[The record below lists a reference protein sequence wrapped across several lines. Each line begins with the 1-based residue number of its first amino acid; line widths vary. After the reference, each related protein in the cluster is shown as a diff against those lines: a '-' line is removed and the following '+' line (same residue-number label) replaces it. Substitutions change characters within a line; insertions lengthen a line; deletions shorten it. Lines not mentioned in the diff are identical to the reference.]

1 MTFSIRI
8 PLCEEPTMMTLTNK
22 RHLQLDS
29 SMLAKYSAGHITVTT
44 KEGLPVFVN
53 LNVFF
58 SSRYLASLLD
68 LPPCVSAG
76 LIIPD
81 ADLATL
87 NILVKLLSGE
97 TVRDK
102 CSTDAVQVLAK
113 ALGFNMSLTV
123 TKERADPH
131 RPTRN
136 GDNLQHNDEAQSP
149 RRKKRRT
156 FDTAFSS
163 LMQQESPTIR

>member
-1 MTFSIRI
+1 MTFSLRI
-8 PLCEEPTMMTLTNK
+8 PLCEQQTMMLTNK
-22 RHLQLDS
+22 RHLQLES
-29 SMLAKYSAGHITVTT
+29 SMLAKYSAGNVTVTT
-44 KEGLPVFVN
+44 REELPVFVN

-81 ADLATL
+81 ADLAIL

-102 CSTDAVQVLAK
+102 CSTDAVEMLAK
-113 ALGFNMSLTV
+113 ELGFNMSLTI
-123 TKERADPH
+123 TEERADPH

>member
-1 MTFSIRI
+1 MI
-8 PLCEEPTMMTLTNK
+8 PICEQQTMMTLTNK

-29 SMLAKYSAGHITVTT
+29 SMLAKYSAGNVTVTT

-113 ALGFNMSLTV
+113 ALGINMSLTI

>member
-1 MTFSIRI
+1 MV
-8 PLCEEPTMMTLTNK
+8 TLSNTRNC
-22 RHLQLDS
+22 RLDS
-29 SMLAKYSAGHITVTT
+29 SMLAKYSSGNITVTT

-68 LPPCVSAG
+68 LPPCVSTG

-102 CSTDAVQVLAK
+102 CSSDAVQMLAK
-113 ALGFNMSLTV
+113 ALGFNMTLTV
-123 TKERADPH
+123 TSAAEAEELVDPH
-131 RPTRN
+131 RPDEN
-136 GDNLQHNDEAQSP
+136 DDNLHRNDEDPNP
-149 RRKKRRT
+149 RRKRRRT
-156 FDTAFSS
+156 FDTAFHS
-163 LMQQESPTIR
+163 LMQQESPTLR

>member
-1 MTFSIRI
+1 MI
-8 PLCEEPTMMTLTNK
+8 PICEQQTMMTLTNK

-29 SMLAKYSAGHITVTT
+29 SMLAKYSAGNVTVTT
-44 KEGLPVFVN
+44 REELPVFVN

-68 LPPCVSAG
+68 LPPCVSTG

-102 CSTDAVQVLAK
+102 CSTDAVQMLAK
-113 ALGFNMSLTV
+113 ELGINMSLSV
-123 TKERADPH
+123 TEERADPH
-131 RPTRN
+131 RPNGN
-136 GDNLQHNDEAQSP
+136 GDNLGNNDEVQSP

-163 LMQQESPTIR
+163 LMQQKSLTIR

>member
-1 MTFSIRI
+1 MTFSLRI
-8 PLCEEPTMMTLTNK
+8 PLCEQQTMMLTNK
-22 RHLQLDS
+22 RHLQLES
-29 SMLAKYSAGHITVTT
+29 SMLAKYSAGNVTVTT

-123 TKERADPH
+123 TEERADPH

-136 GDNLQHNDEAQSP
+136 GDNLHQNDEAQSP

>member
-1 MTFSIRI
+1 MV
-8 PLCEEPTMMTLTNK
+8 TLSNTRNC
-22 RHLQLDS
+22 RLDS
-29 SMLAKYSAGHITVTT
+29 SMLAKYSFGNITVTT
-44 KEGLPVFVN
+44 KEGLPVLVN
-53 LNVFF
+53 SNVFF
-58 SSRYLASLLD
+58 SSRYLVSLLD
-68 LPPCVSAG
+68 LSPCVSDG

-81 ADLATL
+81 ADLATV

-113 ALGFNMSLTV
+113 ALGINVSLTI

-163 LMQQESPTIR
+163 LMQQEAPTIR

>member
-1 MTFSIRI
+1 M
-8 PLCEEPTMMTLTNK
+8 
-22 RHLQLDS
+22 
-29 SMLAKYSAGHITVTT
+29 
-44 KEGLPVFVN
+44 
-53 LNVFF
+53 
-58 SSRYLASLLD
+58 LD

-97 TVRDK
+97 TVREK

-113 ALGFNMSLTV
+113 EVGFNMSLSV
-123 TKERADPH
+123 TEERADPH
-131 RPTRN
+131 RPNGN
-136 GDNLQHNDEAQSP
+136 GDNLGNNDEVQSP

-163 LMQQESPTIR
+163 LMQQKSPIIR

>member
-1 MTFSIRI
+1 MTFSLGI
-8 PLCEEPTMMTLTNK
+8 PLCGDDDVMTLTNK
-22 RHLQLDS
+22 RHIQLDS
-29 SMLAKYSAGHITVTT
+29 SMLAKYSAGNVTVTT

-87 NILVKLLSGE
+87 NILVKLL
-97 TVRDK
+97 TVLNSSK
-102 CSTDAVQVLAK
+102 FSNFFCPSTKKIKSHVPK
-113 ALGFNMSLTV
+113 SKLTCR
-123 TKERADPH
+123 E
-131 RPTRN
+131 
-136 GDNLQHNDEAQSP
+136 
-149 RRKKRRT
+149 
-156 FDTAFSS
+156 
-163 LMQQESPTIR
+163 

>member
-1 MTFSIRI
+1 M
-8 PLCEEPTMMTLTNK
+8 
-22 RHLQLDS
+22 
-29 SMLAKYSAGHITVTT
+29 
-44 KEGLPVFVN
+44 
-53 LNVFF
+53 
-58 SSRYLASLLD
+58 LD

-97 TVRDK
+97 TVREK
-102 CSTDAVQVLAK
+102 CSTDAVQMLAK
-113 ALGFNMSLTV
+113 ELGINMSL

-131 RPTRN
+131 RPNGN
-136 GDNLQHNDEAQSP
+136 GDNLGNNDEVQSP

-163 LMQQESPTIR
+163 LMQQKSPIIR